1 MQKYRDLERA
11 NGRIHRTGAICAIAG
26 IIVLLIAAGCVDQ
39 QNSRVTTDNETTPL
53 TVAVTILP
61 QKQFVERIAGE
72 HARVIVLVPPGASP
86 HTHEPTAKQLEDISR
101 ASIYIKVGSGIDFER
116 AWMDKLAGVNP
127 RMTLVDSSEG
137 IQLIAGGHDHEE
149 TAAPGD
155 HSDEP
160 DVGGGTDPHIWL
172 SPKNARI
179 MVENTC
185 QGLARVDPDHMTEY
199 RSNADTYQKELDA
212 LDTEISGEIAS
223 RQVHTF
229 MVYHPAWSYF
239 ARDYGLVQIPIE
251 IDGKEPSPAGIEN
264 LILKAKKENI
274 TVIFASPESSTKSA
288 TVIAEEIGGTLVLV
302 SGLEEDYL
310 GNIRKVTQAFTRGGQ

>member
-1 MQKYRDLERA
+1 MQKYQDWEKA
-11 NGRIHRTGAICAIAG
+11 GGRIQAIGSLCAIAG
-26 IIVLLIAAGCVDQ
+26 IMVLLVAAGCVDRE
-39 QNSRVTTDNETTPL
+39 SRVITPDNETAPL

-61 QKQFVERIAGE
+61 QKQFVERIGGE
-72 HARVIVLVPPGASP
+72 HVRVIVLVPPGASP
-86 HTHEPTAKQLEDISR
+86 HSHEPTAKQLEDISR
-101 ASIYIKVGSGIDFER
+101 ASVYIKVGSGIDFER
-116 AWMDKLAGVNP
+116 AWMDKLIGVNP
-127 RMTLVDSSEG
+127 RMTIVDSSEG
-137 IQLIAGGHDHEE
+137 IQLIVGGHDHEE
-149 TAAPGD
+149 TAIPGD

-160 DVGGGTDPHIWL
+160 ETEGATDPHIWL

-185 QGLARVDPDHMTEY
+185 QGLARADPGHGAEY
-199 RSNADTYQKELDA
+199 RSNADAYQKELDA
-212 LDTEISGEIAS
+212 LDTEISADIAS

-239 ARDYGLVQIPIE
+239 ARDYGLIQIPIE
-251 IDGKEPSPAGIEN
+251 TDGKEPSPAGIEN
-264 LILKAKKENI
+264 LILKAKEENI

-310 GNIRKVTQAFTRGGQ
+310 GNLRMVAQAFTKGG

>member
-1 MQKYRDLERA
+1 MQKFRDREGA
-11 NGRIHRTGAICAIAG
+11 NGGIHGIGSLCAMAG
-26 IIVLLIAAGCVDQ
+26 IMVLLIAAGCLDQ
-39 QNSRVTTDNETTPL
+39 QSSRVTTDNGTEPL

-61 QKQFVERIAGE
+61 QKQFVERIGGE
-72 HARVIVLVPPGASP
+72 HVRVIVLVPPGASP

-116 AWMDKLAGVNP
+116 AWMDKLEGVNP
-127 RMTLVDSSEG
+127 RMTLVDSSKG
-137 IQLIAGGHDHEE
+137 IGLIAGSHDHGEI
-149 TAAPGD
+149 AAPGD
-155 HSDEP
+155 ISDDPETV
-160 DVGGGTDPHIWL
+160 DGTDPHIWL

-179 MVENTC
+179 MVENTYL
-185 QGLARVDPDHMTEY
+185 GLARADPIHAGEY
-199 RSNADTYQKELDA
+199 RSNADAYQKELDA
-212 LDTEISGEIAS
+212 LDTEISRDIAS

-251 IDGKEPSPAGIEN
+251 NEGKDPSPAGIEN

-310 GNIRKVTQAFTRGGQ
+310 GNLRKVAQAFTRGGQ

>member
-1 MQKYRDLERA
+1 MQKYQDREKA
-11 NGRIHRTGAICAIAG
+11 GGQIKAIGSLCAIAG
-26 IIVLLIAAGCVDQ
+26 IMVLLFAAGCVDRE
-39 QNSRVTTDNETTPL
+39 SGVIASDNETEPL

-61 QKQFVERIAGE
+61 QKQFVERITGE

-101 ASIYIKVGSGIDFER
+101 ASVYLKVGSGIDFER
-116 AWMDKLAGVNP
+116 AWMNKLAGVNP
-127 RMTLVDSSEG
+127 RMTIVDSSEG
-137 IQLIAGGHDHEE
+137 IVLIAGGHDHEE
-149 TAAPGD
+149 TATSKD

-160 DVGGGTDPHIWL
+160 ETGDGTDPHIWL

-185 QGLARVDPDHMTEY
+185 RGLASADPNHADEY
-199 RSNADTYQKELDA
+199 RRNADAYQKELDA
-212 LDTEISGEIAS
+212 LDTEISADIAS
-223 RQVHTF
+223 REVHTF

-251 IDGKEPSPAGIEN
+251 TDGKEPSPAGIEN
-264 LILKAKKENI
+264 LILKAKNENI

-288 TVIAEEIGGTLVLV
+288 TVIAGEIGGTLVLV

-310 GNIRKVTQAFTRGGQ
+310 GNLKKVAQAFTKGGE